1 MKTKYVTIDHSRPLG
16 PQVAPWGE
24 ILRAGG
30 LVAFPTETVYGLG
43 ANGLD
48 SEAAKK
54 IYVAKGRPSDNP
66 LILHV
71 LDRDGLAPLVKE
83 IPPLVD
89 RLISEFWPGPLTLVL
104 PKSDIVPTTV
114 TGGGATVAVRA
125 PSQPVARALIAAAG
139 VPLAAPSANL
149 SGRPS
154 PVTAPAVRHDLDGR
168 VDVILD
174 DGVCRIGLESTVVSL
189 QENELVIYR
198 PGAITLEMLSAFA
211 PTRLDTAL
219 VTGQGIPKAP
229 GMKYRHYAPRV
240 PVYLY
245 TGETEKIRAALAKTY
260 DSRRGY
266 LVSAETARALPA
278 GENIYIWGEAADAA
292 AYAAHLYQGLLY
304 LDETAAE
311 EIYAEGISDQGIGL
325 AVMNRLLK
333 AAAYQVR
340 EVK

>member
-114 TGGGATVAVRA
+114 TGGGETVAVRA

-168 VDVILD
+168 VDAILD
-174 DGVCRIGLESTVVSL
+174 DGACRIGLESTVVSL

-211 PTRLDTAL
+211 PTRLDSAL

-260 DSRRGY
+260 DPRRGY
-266 LVSAETARALPA
+266 LAVRTSIFGATQLTLRRMRRIYTRACCILTRRRRRRFMPKVFPIRA
-278 GENIYIWGEAADAA
+278 S
-292 AYAAHLYQGLLY
+292 GL
-304 LDETAAE
+304 
-311 EIYAEGISDQGIGL
+311 
-325 AVMNRLLK
+325 RL
-333 AAAYQVR
+333 
-340 EVK
+340 

>member
-114 TGGGATVAVRA
+114 TGGGETVAVRA
-125 PSQPVARALIAAAG
+125 PSQAVARALIAAAG

-168 VDVILD
+168 VDAILD
-174 DGVCRIGLESTVVSL
+174 DGACRIGLESTVVSL

-211 PTRLDTAL
+211 PTRLDSAL

-260 DSRRGY
+260 DPRRGY
-266 LVSAETARALPA
+266 LVSAETSRALPA
-278 GENIYIWGEAADAA
+278 GENIYIWGDAADAA

-311 EIYAEGISDQGIGL
+311 EIYAEGVSDQGIGL

>member
-1 MKTKYVTIDHSRPLG
+1 MKTKYVIIDHSRPLG

-139 VPLAAPSANL
+139 VPLAAPSANFF
-149 SGRPS
+149 SFS
-154 PVTAPAVRHDLDGR
+154 
-168 VDVILD
+168 
-174 DGVCRIGLESTVVSL
+174 RI
-189 QENELVIYR
+189 
-198 PGAITLEMLSAFA
+198 
-211 PTRLDTAL
+211 
-219 VTGQGIPKAP
+219 
-229 GMKYRHYAPRV
+229 
-240 PVYLY
+240 
-245 TGETEKIRAALAKTY
+245 
-260 DSRRGY
+260 
-266 LVSAETARALPA
+266 
-278 GENIYIWGEAADAA
+278 
-292 AYAAHLYQGLLY
+292 
-304 LDETAAE
+304 
-311 EIYAEGISDQGIGL
+311 
-325 AVMNRLLK
+325 
-333 AAAYQVR
+333 
-340 EVK
+340 

>member
-83 IPPLVD
+83 IPPLVA

-168 VDVILD
+168 VDGILD
-174 DGVCRIGLESTVVSL
+174 DGACRIGLESTVVSL
-189 QENELVIYR
+189 QGKELVIYR

-245 TGETEKIRAALAKTY
+245 TGEAKKISEELAKTY
-260 DSRRGY
+260 DPHRGY

-292 AYAAHLYQGLLY
+292 AYAAHLYSGLLY
-304 LDETAAE
+304 LDETAVE

>member
-168 VDVILD
+168 VDAILD
-174 DGVCRIGLESTVVSL
+174 DGACRIGLESTVVSL

-198 PGAITLEMLSAFA
+198 PGAITLEMLSAFS
-211 PTRLDTAL
+211 PTRLDT
-219 VTGQGIPKAP
+219 P

-245 TGETEKIRAALAKTY
+245 TGETEKIRATLAKTY
-260 DSRRGY
+260 DPRRGY

-278 GENIYIWGEAADAA
+278 GENIYIWGDAADAA

>member
-1 MKTKYVTIDHSRPLG
+1 M
-16 PQVAPWGE
+16 
-24 ILRAGG
+24 
-30 LVAFPTETVYGLG
+30 
-43 ANGLD
+43 
-48 SEAAKK
+48 
-54 IYVAKGRPSDNP
+54 
-66 LILHV
+66 
-71 LDRDGLAPLVKE
+71 
-83 IPPLVD
+83 
-89 RLISEFWPGPLTLVL
+89 
-104 PKSDIVPTTV
+104 
-114 TGGGATVAVRA
+114 TGGGETVAVRA

-168 VDVILD
+168 VDAILD
-174 DGVCRIGLESTVVSL
+174 DGACRIGLESTVVSL

-211 PTRLDTAL
+211 PTRLDSAL

-260 DSRRGY
+260 DPRRGY
-266 LVSAETARALPA
+266 LVSAETSRALPA
-278 GENIYIWGEAADAA
+278 GENIYIWGDAADAA

-311 EIYAEGISDQGIGL
+311 EIYAEGVSDQGIGL